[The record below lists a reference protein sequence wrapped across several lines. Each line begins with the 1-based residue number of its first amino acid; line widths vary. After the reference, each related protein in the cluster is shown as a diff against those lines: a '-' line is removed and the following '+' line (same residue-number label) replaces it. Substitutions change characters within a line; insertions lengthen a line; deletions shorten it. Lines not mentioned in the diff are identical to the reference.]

1 MSLHLKLAPRT
12 SRVAAGSLVLV
23 AIVCW
28 ICIATSSA
36 QAQVDIRDL
45 GKAKSPALVAKPR
58 TSFVVRPQTETAK
71 EASQLLDEEVEL
83 GEVDVAMIELDRY
96 LQEQV
101 DGAGVFIDLRG
112 LQAASVDPATRI
124 QATVPPMPLRAALRR
139 MLRPLALKVAV
150 EDEGLVITADYAEL
164 ARRGI
169 ATDRWSAGAS
179 DREAAIA
186 EMLDQMVSFSFVEEP
201 LHTAVR
207 QISEAHDIPIV
218 VDARALEEIGL
229 SFEEPV
235 SLTLQNVSLRS
246 FLRLMLRSL
255 DLTYLIKDEVMQITT
270 IEAAEQNL
278 INRIYF
284 LEGLGGPGDEAD
296 SVRKLVMATVVPDT
310 WDDLGGPSGI
320 TPFAVDD
327 RPAIVVS
334 TTSDVHDQ
342 IQDLLR
348 SLRKAGSTIG
358 PKVDGPPKGR
368 RR

>member
-83 GEVDVAMIELDRY
+83 GEVDVAVGELDRY
-96 LQEQV
+96 LQEQLEGV
-101 DGAGVFIDLRG
+101 GVFLDLRG

-124 QATVPPMPLRAALRR
+124 QVTVPAMRLRAALRK

-169 ATDRWSAGAS
+169 ATDRWSGAS
-179 DREAAIA
+179 DRDAAIV
-186 EMLDQMVSFSFVEEP
+186 EMLDQVVSFSFVEVP
-201 LHTAVR
+201 LLEAIR
-207 QISEAHDIPIV
+207 EISEANNLPLVIDN
-218 VDARALEEIGL
+218 RALEEIGL
-229 SFEEPV
+229 SAREPV
-235 SLTLQNVSLRS
+235 SLSLKNVSLRS
-246 FLRLMLRSL
+246 FMRLMLRDL
-255 DLTYLIKDEVMQITT
+255 DLTYQIKDEVMRITT

-284 LEGLGGPGDEAD
+284 LEGLGELGDEAD
-296 SVRKLVMATVVPDT
+296 HARKLVMATIVPDT
-310 WDDLGGPSGI
+310 WDALGGPSGI
-320 TPFAVDD
+320 TSFAVYD

-342 IQDLLR
+342 IQALLR
-348 SLRKAGSTIG
+348 SLRKAGSTVV
-358 PKVDGPPKGR
+358 PKVDGPQKGR